1 MEAIDGTKLK
11 LKNKTSAN
19 TKERLFKNFMQ
30 AAGDPEHETPA
41 RHNAVQVKER
51 QSESVLGAKDSC

>member
-1 MEAIDGTKLK
+1 MEAIDGMKLK

-41 RHNAVQVKER
+41 RHNAVQVK
-51 QSESVLGAKDSC
+51 